1 MSGWIHH
8 AGWPLSPDGD
18 FWDPARQPWSMMK
31 QIFGYIFGYD
41 LLMGIFLGSFRN
53 DMSAVLLADAFA
65 TSWDVKKCMSSMAKK
80 QVL

>member
-1 MSGWIHH
+1 
-8 AGWPLSPDGD
+8 
-18 FWDPARQPWSMMK
+18 MMK

-65 TSWDVKKCMSSMAKK
+65 ISWDVKKCMSSMAKK